1 LEPIRVDVPQESFL
15 RLLDGP
21 IVAAW
26 ALATG
31 ILLLFFGFLSYR
43 AHHLRGQWRKGDA
56 GGQPVLIS
64 DEWGPAVVGF
74 IQPQIVLPGW
84 CRDIDDWSLRF
95 ILDHELEH
103 VRAGDLRLL
112 ILAGILPIFFP
123 WHLPAWWQLARLRTA
138 IEGDCDFRVLNRNP
152 GNTRPYVDLLLAVGE
167 RSPSRGPMAA
177 MLSEPYET
185 LKRRIKIM
193 TMPFPKR
200 PWIRGGIFAGVG
212 IVLLALACWTQ
223 GPTDASEEEGESQAQ
238 ATSPGEAVAGQERAV
253 RPVFTPYSVPP
264 AIKNLSEVQAALRGG
279 YPPLLQDAGIGG
291 TVEVWLFIDEDGQ
304 VQNVLVNESSG
315 HRSLDEAALQV
326 AMTVE
331 FRPAVNRDQSRSV
344 WISLPIQYTTENTRE
359 AAAPEALPVFGPP
372 PTVAVSPVTRET
384 GGIIGTAVD
393 AAAGEP
399 IASVQIY
406 IPGAGLGSLSNK
418 DGRFLIP
425 LVPVGEQDL
434 VAELIGYGRISERV
448 TVTDG
453 ETTEV
458 KFILRPTAIG
468 FSPLVVEGSA
478 KTGGIHTP

>member
-1 LEPIRVDVPQESFL
+1 
-15 RLLDGP
+15 
-21 IVAAW
+21 
-26 ALATG
+26 
-31 ILLLFFGFLSYR
+31 
-43 AHHLRGQWRKGDA
+43 
-56 GGQPVLIS
+56 
-64 DEWGPAVVGF
+64 
-74 IQPQIVLPGW
+74 
-84 CRDIDDWSLRF
+84 
-95 ILDHELEH
+95 
-103 VRAGDLRLL
+103 
-112 ILAGILPIFFP
+112 
-123 WHLPAWWQLARLRTA
+123 
-138 IEGDCDFRVLNRNP
+138 
-152 GNTRPYVDLLLAVGE
+152 
-167 RSPSRGPMAA
+167 MAA